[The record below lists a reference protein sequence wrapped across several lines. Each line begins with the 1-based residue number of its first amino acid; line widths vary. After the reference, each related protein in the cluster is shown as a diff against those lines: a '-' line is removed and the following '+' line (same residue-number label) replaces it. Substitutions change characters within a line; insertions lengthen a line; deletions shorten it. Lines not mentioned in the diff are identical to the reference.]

1 MDVVNMN
8 DKNNLDSNL
17 KKSIIDLKN
26 QNNDLLN
33 EINLIKHAII
43 KNNIF
48 SFENEN
54 YCPICGKFSVFGSG
68 GLNHRANVQC
78 PNCGSLERH
87 RLVYLF
93 LQKNY
98 SYILENYLFEN
109 DSIKLLHFA
118 PEIIFYN
125 LFRENENIDYYPVD
139 IDPEGYK
146 NSIIQIKQKV
156 DMQNIPYSDNMFD
169 FIYNSHVL
177 EHVPNDFKGMSEL
190 YRVLKDDGICITLIP
205 QFNLETT
212 LEKEEYNTPEL
223 RLKYYGQEDHW
234 RRYGLDFKDRLESVG
249 FNVEEI
255 IAEDLIKSKEE
266 KELYKLKN
274 RNDILYIC
282 TK

>member
-1 MDVVNMN
+1 MD
-8 DKNNLDSNL
+8 DTNLDSQKL
-17 KKSIIDLKN
+17 KKSIIDLTN
-26 QNNDLLN
+26 QNNCLLN
-33 EINLIKHAII
+33 EINIIKHAII
-43 KNNIF
+43 EKNIF

-54 YCPICGKFSVFGSG
+54 YCPICEKFSVFGSG
-68 GLNHRANVQC
+68 GLNNRANVQC

-98 SYILENYLFEN
+98 SYLLKDYLFEN
-109 DSIKLLHFA
+109 NSIKLLHFA
-118 PEIIFYN
+118 PEIIFYK
-125 LFRENENIDYYPVD
+125 LFMKNANIDYFPVD
-139 IDPEGYK
+139 IDPEGYE
-146 NSIIQIKQKV
+146 NSIIQIRHGV

-177 EHVPNDFKGMSEL
+177 EHVPNDIKGMSEL
-190 YRVLKDDGICITLIP
+190 YRVLKDDGVCITLIP

-234 RRYGLDFKDRLESVG
+234 RRYGLDFRGRLESVG
-249 FNVEEI
+249 FDVKEI
-255 IAEDLIKSKEE
+255 KAEDLLKSEEE
-266 KELYKLKN
+266 KELYNLKN
-274 RNDILYIC
+274 SSDILYIC